1 MSVRIY
7 VGNLPADV
15 DKQELDALFREAQDI
30 QSLKLITNRK
40 TNKCRGFGFITVKTE
55 AEADSLVS
63 RFNGQTFREQPLKVE
78 KALPRQKGKDKDKDK
93 EKEKELAPVPPEA
106 TAAPEV
112 SEPVPKPVK
121 VTERPAPRRDT
132 PNRNSQRQQN
142 RRKSPAQ
149 PAPASTSSSYEAT
162 EPDPRWADALRQLK
176 ERLAMQ
182 TTGS

>member
-7 VGNLPADV
+7 VGNLPEDV

-149 PAPASTSSSYEAT
+149 PATHPHHPNLPQPVPAAAT
-162 EPDPRWADALRQLK
+162 KRPNPTPVGP
-176 ERLAMQ
+176 MHC
-182 TTGS
+182 GS

>member
-7 VGNLPADV
+7 VGNLPEDV

-121 VTERPAPRRDT
+121 VTERPAPRWDT

>member
-7 VGNLPADV
+7 VGNLPEDV

>member
-78 KALPRQKGKDKDKDK
+78 KALPRQKGKDKDK

>member
-78 KALPRQKGKDKDKDK
+78 KALPRHKDKDKDK

>member
-1 MSVRIY
+1 MTVRIY
-7 VGNLPADV
+7 VGNLPEDV

-55 AEADSLVS
+55 EEADSLVS
-63 RFNGQTFREQPLKVE
+63 RFNGHTFREQALKVE
-78 KALPRQKGKDKDKDK
+78 KALPRTKDTP
-93 EKEKELAPVPPEA
+93 EKANTDSEP
-106 TAAPEV
+106 TAV
-112 SEPVPKPVK
+112 SEPAPVPKPVK
-121 VTERPAPRRDT
+121 ASTPVERPTPRRDA

-142 RRKSPAQ
+142 RRKS
-149 PAPASTSSSYEAT
+149 APASAPTTSVSVNSTYEAT

-182 TTGS
+182 ATNS